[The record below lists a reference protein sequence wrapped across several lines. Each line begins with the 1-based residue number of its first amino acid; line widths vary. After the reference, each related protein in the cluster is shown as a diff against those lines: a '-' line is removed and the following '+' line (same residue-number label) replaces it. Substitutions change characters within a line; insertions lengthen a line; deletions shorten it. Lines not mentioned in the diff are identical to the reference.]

1 MSAEDNANKILNDL
15 KREAEET
22 AKLAA
27 NSPAVKTA
35 KEWGRLA
42 RFWYQ
47 FTATMTFIFNRF
59 IWPYYSWCAWL
70 FSVVFW
76 RPFRSAW
83 DRFGYKTRSDGTRR
97 FSTVRGTGVIAAAA
111 VTVFFVYQ
119 LLFVLFDTALYF
131 TTARVNET
139 VYMSNAQEISAA
151 DNLHSAQGC
160 ISKADSAEFT
170 CGTEDSLYFRIESNA
185 FSHIWSLLHNGTLFY
200 PDYVAAPI
208 APGWEQCVITSYGIR
223 AKFFMRTWD
232 IYPNLLSATCK
243 G

>member
-1 MSAEDNANKILNDL
+1 MTAEDNANKVLNDL
-15 KREAEET
+15 KRKTEEE
-22 AKLAA
+22 AKLKAE
-27 NSPAVKTA
+27 NPAVKTV

-47 FTATMTFIFNRF
+47 FTATMAFIFNKILR
-59 IWPYYSWCAWL
+59 PYYAVFAWMFKL
-70 FSVVFW
+70 IFW
-76 RPFRSAW
+76 RPFRAVW
-83 DRFGYKTRSDGTRR
+83 DRFGYKTKSDGSRR
-97 FSTVRGTGVIAAAA
+97 FSTVRGTAVIAATA

-119 LLFVLFDTALYF
+119 LLFVLFETSLYLL
-131 TTARVNET
+131 TARVDEV

-160 ISKADSAEFT
+160 VAKAEGEEFS
-170 CGTEDSLYFRIESNA
+170 CGAEDSLYFRIEADA
-185 FSHIWSLLHNGTLFY
+185 FSHIWSFLNNGTLFY

-223 AKFFMRTWD
+223 AKLFMRTWD
-232 IYPNLLSATCK
+232 IYPSLLSATCK

>member
-1 MSAEDNANKILNDL
+1 MTAEDNAKQALDNI
-15 KREAEET
+15 KRKSDEQ

-27 NSPAVKTA
+27 ENPTVKTV
-35 KEWGRLA
+35 KELGRLA

-47 FTATMTFIFNRF
+47 FTATMTYIFNKTIR
-59 IWPYYSWCAWL
+59 PYYAVCSWL
-70 FSVVFW
+70 FKTLFW
-76 RPFRSAW
+76 RPFRAAW
-83 DRFGYKTRSDGTRR
+83 DKFGYKTKSDGTRR
-97 FSTVRGTGVIAAAA
+97 FSTVRGTAVIASAA
-111 VTVFFVYQ
+111 VVVFFVYQ
-119 LLFVLFDTALYF
+119 LLFILFETTLYL
-131 TTARVNET
+131 TTARVDEV

-160 ISKADSAEFT
+160 VNKAEGDEFS
-170 CGTEDSLYFRIESNA
+170 CGTEDSLYFRIEA
-185 FSHIWSLLHNGTLFY
+185 TTFSHLWSFVNNGTLFY